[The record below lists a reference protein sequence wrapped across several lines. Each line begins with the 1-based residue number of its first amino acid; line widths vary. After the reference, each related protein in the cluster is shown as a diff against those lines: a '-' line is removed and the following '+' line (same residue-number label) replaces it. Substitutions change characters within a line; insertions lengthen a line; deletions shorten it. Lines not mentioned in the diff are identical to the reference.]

1 MIYPTTRT
9 QSKYFLIHQS
19 TTVISIN
26 IIEGQ
31 NEKNKLIMEKTIL
44 VNFMKMTICTSF
56 LHVKRDCL
64 CPRRAGYIF
73 YDLTLRHFFL

>member
-1 MIYPTTRT
+1 MIYHTTRT

-31 NEKNKLIMEKTIL
+31 NEKNKLIMEKAIL
-44 VNFMKMTICTSF
+44 INFMKMTICTSF
-56 LHVKRDCL
+56 LHVKRDCKK
-64 CPRRAGYIF
+64 GYII
-73 YDLTLRHFFL
+73 YDLT